1 VTFRDF
7 LRVGKL
13 LCWVAFSSL
22 KRRAMTIRTSRSTAM
37 SAAVLALLLGSGGTP
52 ALAASSGL
60 KAPARLTCIQ
70 LPAALS
76 GIETKGLFKVESE
89 TRLERGPYVSEGED
103 AEGTYFRAP
112 AGGVYLGPPKDKPA
126 KGAWQL
132 NRDGG
137 IFVPR
142 DPSAPPQLY
151 SYVAE
156 NGVSAATVIPPPNAD
171 CSNTRFV
178 RDPVTKAVKAAEYE
192 GEGTTQTE
200 AKQVGTVDVKNVG
213 MIGHGA
219 VGAWLSDFL
228 QGPENGTIAKLPH
241 SGNAEFNA
249 RLREFARSAV
259 PIKAEDAAD

>member
-1 VTFRDF
+1 
-7 LRVGKL
+7 
-13 LCWVAFSSL
+13 
-22 KRRAMTIRTSRSTAM
+22 MTIRTLRSTAI
-37 SAAVLALLLGSGGTP
+37 SAAGLALLLSFSATP
-52 ALAASSGL
+52 AMAGSSGL
-60 KAPARLTCIQ
+60 KTPAKLTCIQ

-89 TRLERGPYVSEGED
+89 TRLERGPYISEGED

-137 IFVPR
+137 IFVPH

-151 SYVAE
+151 SYVTE
-156 NGVSAATVIPPPNAD
+156 NGVSAATVVPPATAD
-171 CSNTRFV
+171 CSNTKFV
-178 RDPVTKAVKAAEYE
+178 RDPETKAVKGAEYT

-219 VGAWLSDFL
+219 LGSWLSDFL
-228 QGPENGTIAKLPH
+228 QGPENGTIAKLPQ
-241 SGNAEFNA
+241 SGNPEFNA
-249 RLREFARSAV
+249 KLRAFARSAV
-259 PIKAEDAAD
+259 PVKTEDAAD

>member
-1 VTFRDF
+1 
-7 LRVGKL
+7 
-13 LCWVAFSSL
+13 
-22 KRRAMTIRTSRSTAM
+22 MNMRTSPRTAI
-37 SAAVLALLLGSGGTP
+37 SAAALALLSSFSATP
-52 ALAASSGL
+52 ATAASNGL
-60 KAPARLTCIQ
+60 KPPAELSCIY

-89 TRLERGPYVSEGED
+89 TRLERGPYISEGED

-151 SYVAE
+151 SYV
-156 NGVSAATVIPPPNAD
+156 NDSRTSAATVVPPATAD
-171 CSNTRFV
+171 CSNTRFI
-178 RDPVTKAVKAAEYE
+178 RDPVTNAVKAAEYT
-192 GEGTTQTE
+192 GEGMTQTE
-200 AKQVGTVDVKNVG
+200 AKQAGVIDVTQVG

-219 VGAWLSDFL
+219 LGSWLSDFL
-228 QGPENGTIAKLPH
+228 QGPENGTIAKLPQ
-241 SGNAEFNA
+241 SGNPEFNA
-249 RLREFARSAV
+249 RLREFAR
-259 PIKAEDAAD
+259 KAAPVKPADAGK

>member
-1 VTFRDF
+1 
-7 LRVGKL
+7 
-13 LCWVAFSSL
+13 
-22 KRRAMTIRTSRSTAM
+22 MTIRTLRSTAI
-37 SAAVLALLLGSGGTP
+37 STAGLALLLSFSATP
-52 ALAASSGL
+52 AMAGSSGL
-60 KAPARLTCIQ
+60 KTPAKLSCIQ

-89 TRLERGPYVSEGED
+89 TRLERGPYISEGED

-137 IFVPR
+137 IFVPH

-151 SYVAE
+151 SYVTE
-156 NGVSAATVIPPPNAD
+156 NGVSAATVVPPATAD
-171 CSNTRFV
+171 CSNTKFV
-178 RDPVTKAVKAAEYE
+178 RDPETKAVKAAEYT

-219 VGAWLSDFL
+219 LGSWLSDFL
-228 QGPENGTIAKLPH
+228 QGPENGTIAKLPQ
-241 SGNAEFNA
+241 SGNPEFNA
-249 RLREFARSAV
+249 KLRAFARSAV
-259 PIKAEDAAD
+259 PVKTEDAAD

>member
-1 VTFRDF
+1 
-7 LRVGKL
+7 
-13 LCWVAFSSL
+13 
-22 KRRAMTIRTSRSTAM
+22 MNMRTSSRTAM
-37 SAAVLALLLGSGGTP
+37 SAAVLALLSSFSATP
-52 ALAASSGL
+52 AMAASNGL
-60 KAPARLTCIQ
+60 KAPAELSCIH

-89 TRLERGPYVSEGED
+89 TRLERGPYISEGED

-142 DPSAPPQLY
+142 DPSAQPQLY
-151 SYVAE
+151 SYV
-156 NGVSAATVIPPPNAD
+156 NDSRTSAATVVPPATAD

-178 RDPVTKAVKAAEYE
+178 RDPVTKAVKAAEYT
-192 GEGTTQTE
+192 GEGMTQTD
-200 AKQVGTVDVKNVG
+200 AKQVGVIDVTHVG

-219 VGAWLSDFL
+219 LGSWLSDFL
-228 QGPENGTIAKLPH
+228 QGPENGTIAKLPL
-241 SGNAEFNA
+241 SGNPEFNA
-249 RLREFARSAV
+249 RLREFARKAV
-259 PIKAEDAAD
+259 PVKPADAGN